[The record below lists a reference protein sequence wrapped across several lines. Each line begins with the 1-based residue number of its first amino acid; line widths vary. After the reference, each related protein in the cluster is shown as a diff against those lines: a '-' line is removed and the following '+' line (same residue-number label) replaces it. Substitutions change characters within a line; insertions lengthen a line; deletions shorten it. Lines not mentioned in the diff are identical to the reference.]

1 VSNTTLLRLGTRG
14 SMLARMQSQRI
25 ADEIESRH
33 PTVKVELIIR
43 KTTGDIIQ
51 DRPLHEAGG
60 KGLFVK
66 ELELALL
73 ANEIDFAVHSLKD
86 VPVTMP
92 LVDQAELVIAA
103 YPKREDPRDVLVSR
117 IAKTIAE
124 LPQGARVGTG
134 SLRRMAQLL
143 HLRPDLKIEGL
154 RGNIDTRIRK
164 CLDGEYEAI
173 ILAMA
178 GVRRS
183 GLFDDSTMTAIPVDE
198 LVPSAGQGAL
208 ALQCRANDAATREL
222 LENLNDHDTALCVR
236 TERAVVLALQGDC
249 ASPIGALAQVNSCRI
264 EVTAV
269 VAAAGGK
276 LPVITAK
283 ADAPVDRSQR
293 ALDELIASLLK
304 QGANNLLHPS
314 TATGTVYLVGA
325 GSGDPGL
332 LTVRGMELLQQANV
346 VVYDALA
353 NPQLLK
359 HCPQAHPIYV
369 GKRAA
374 QHSMTQDQI
383 NAVLVEQGKKPG
395 NRVVRLKGGD
405 PFVFGR
411 GGEECEA
418 LFDAG
423 IKFEV
428 VPGITAA
435 IAAPAYAGIPVTHRD
450 LNSSFTFLT
459 GHEKEEEYKDEQ
471 AKARR
476 AGAGSDVDWKSI
488 ARLPCIAFYMG
499 VKSLP
504 RISSSLINHGMDPQT
519 PAATI
524 QWGTHPRQRT
534 IVGTVATLPTLVIE
548 AKITPPAMTIIGQ
561 VVKLREKLN
570 WFETRPLFGQTIIV
584 TRTRDQASE
593 LSQQLTD
600 LGANVLEA
608 PTIELA
614 PIDDP
619 TLVSTPLKDGP
630 WDWIIFTSKNGVSS
644 TKEKLFEA
652 GLDVRAFGS
661 AKIAVVGEATA
672 AAVRDELGLKVD
684 LCPKEFVAEA
694 LADSLAATNGIHGKR
709 FLLFRA
715 EIARTV
721 LIERLTAAGAS
732 AVRDVAIYQTK
743 SPTSLPLEVTEA
755 IANNAVHWITFT
767 SSSTAKN
774 FTALLG
780 PDYQNQLRGIQLASI
795 GPITTEALKA
805 LGLSAAVQADPHT
818 MPGLVTAVKNAIRP

>member
-1 VSNTTLLRLGTRG
+1 
-14 SMLARMQSQRI
+14 MLARMQSQMI
-25 ADEIESRH
+25 ADEIERLH
-33 PTVKVELIIR
+33 PSVKVELIIH
-43 KTTGDIIQ
+43 KTTGDKIQ

-73 ANEIDFAVHSLKD
+73 ANEVDFAVHSLKD

-103 YPKREDPRDVLVSR
+103 FPKREDPRDVLVSR
-117 IAKTIAE
+117 LVKSILE
-124 LPQGARVGTG
+124 LPPGARVGTG
-134 SLRRMAQLL
+134 SLRRMAQL
-143 HLRPDLKIEGL
+143 HKLRPDLKIENL

-164 CLDGEYEAI
+164 CLDGEYHAV

-178 GVRRS
+178 GVRRA
-183 GLFDDSTMTAIPVDE
+183 GLFDDATMTAIPVDQ
-198 LVPSAGQGAL
+198 LIPSAGQGSL
-208 ALQCRANDAATREL
+208 ALQCRSNDTATRDL
-222 LENLNDHDTALCVR
+222 LATLSDADTALCVR
-236 TERAVVLALQGDC
+236 SERAVVLALQGDC
-249 ASPIGALAQVNSCRI
+249 ASPIGAMAKVNNDRI
-264 EVTAV
+264 ELTAV

-283 ADAPVDRSQR
+283 ADLPVTQSQQ
-293 ALDELIASLLK
+293 ALDAVIESLTR
-304 QGANNLLHPS
+304 QGAHALLHP
-314 TATGTVYLVGA
+314 APGTGTVYLVGA

-332 LTVRGMELLQQANV
+332 ITVRGMELLKQANV

-359 HCPQAHPIYV
+359 YCPQAQPIYV

-423 IKFEV
+423 ITFEV

-471 AKARR
+471 AKARG

-504 RISSSLINHGMDPQT
+504 RISSSLINNGMDPNT

-548 AKITPPAMTIIGQ
+548 AKITPPALTIIGH
-561 VVKLREKLN
+561 VVKLREKMN

-593 LSQQLTD
+593 LSQQLAD
-600 LGANVLEA
+600 LGSNVLEA

-614 PIDDP
+614 AIDDP
-619 TLVSTPLKDGP
+619 TIVSTPLTDGP

-644 TKEKLFEA
+644 TKEKIFEA
-652 GLDVRAFGS
+652 GLDVRAFGN

-694 LADSLAATNGIHGKR
+694 LADALAATNSIRSKR

-721 LIERLTAAGAS
+721 LIERLTAAGAA

-743 SPTSLPLEVTEA
+743 SPTSLPIEVTEA
-755 IANNAVHWITFT
+755 IANKAVDWITFT

-774 FTALLG
+774 FAALLG
-780 PDYQNQLRGIQLASI
+780 PDYQNQLAGVQLASI
-795 GPITTEALKA
+795 GPVTTETLTA

-818 MPGLVTAVKNAIRP
+818 VPGLVTAVRNAIKP